1 MASWQFFRLNIAFP
15 LILVLLFLLDGNLM
29 ASLGN
34 FLLRGSLHAV
44 PMLTLIWFFYA
55 IQFGVMDKMP
65 FYVYVVIIGVL
76 YDIFYTGIFGTYT
89 LSFLGACF
97 VMERLQP
104 YFDSRMMSGLLL
116 FLIGMLV
123 YLAATYFAGK
133 IIGVGHESHLAFFIF
148 LLLPTSVLNL
158 VLAAIFYYP
167 GWSLLQ
173 RLG

>member
-1 MASWQFFRLNIAFP
+1 MSSWQFFRLNIIFP
-15 LILVLLFLLDGNLM
+15 LIMVLLFLLDGNLT

-34 FLLRGSLHAV
+34 FLMRGSLHAV

-65 FYVYVVIIGVL
+65 FYAYVVTIGVL
-76 YDIFYTGIFGTYT
+76 YDIFYTGILGTYT
-89 LSFLGACF
+89 VAFLAGTF

-133 IIGVGHESHLAFFIF
+133 IIGVAHVSHLAFFIF
-148 LLLPTSVLNL
+148 LLLPTSVFNL
-158 VLAAIFYYP
+158 ILAALFYYP
-167 GWSLLQ
+167 SWSLLQ